1 MSVMNYDY
9 LAFCWINKMG
19 VNVTRIPDR
28 AARRNLHIAVVWESS
43 LIQDL
48 LKLLLRSCVCS
59 EHYIFLHEEQKIT
72 LDVSLSCLVG
82 NVYRHVTIFPVITK
96 LSGNVWDYASCIW
109 CRCKMYS
116 KINHEVTKM
125 AHTVASMFL
134 TAK

>member
-59 EHYIFLHEEQKIT
+59 EHYIFLHEE
-72 LDVSLSCLVG
+72 
-82 NVYRHVTIFPVITK
+82 
-96 LSGNVWDYASCIW
+96 
-109 CRCKMYS
+109 
-116 KINHEVTKM
+116 
-125 AHTVASMFL
+125 
-134 TAK
+134 